1 MKGKGGRQEETE
13 LTREQTINYLLD
25 LAKQT
30 QEQIVN
36 KDFESTTQLL
46 ADKLKEFSQV
56 LFLLIPKQQQHMDFV
71 ELIDVYFVLADAYIE
86 KKQLKRAERYLSTG
100 YTVFFKIQEETLK
113 AHKGVLD
120 ENATRN
126 LNALRATLCK
136 MIGKLKRAKG
146 EYDNAIKQFAHSVR
160 FSMSGRYILIVLS
173 MVQRIIS

>member
-1 MKGKGGRQEETE
+1 MKVKGGRQEEAE

-25 LAKQT
+25 LARQT

-46 ADKLKEFSQV
+46 AEKLKEFSQ
-56 LFLLIPKQQQHMDFV
+56 QQQHMDFV

-120 ENATRN
+120 EEATRN

-146 EYDNAIKQFAHSVR
+146 EYENAIKQFAHSVV
-160 FSMSGRYILIVLS
+160 VLNC
-173 MVQRIIS
+173 